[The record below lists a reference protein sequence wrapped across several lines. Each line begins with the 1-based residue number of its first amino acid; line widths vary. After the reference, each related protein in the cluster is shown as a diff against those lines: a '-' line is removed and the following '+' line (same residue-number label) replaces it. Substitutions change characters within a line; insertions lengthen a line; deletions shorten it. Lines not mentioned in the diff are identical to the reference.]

1 MTRWS
6 YAALAAASFVF
17 LGSVARA
24 DEGMWPVHG
33 FPFDKANAAL
43 KTRLDQAWIDQV
55 RLATVRIAT
64 CTGSFVSP
72 EGLILTNHHCVES
85 CLAENSSRE
94 KSYVEIG
101 YLARTHE
108 EEMRCQT
115 QVADV
120 LTAME
125 ETTAK
130 VAAATTGKDE
140 AAANE
145 ARKATLTQLE
155 QECEAQSKLKC
166 QSVSLYEGG
175 QYWLYKYKRYTDL
188 RLVFAPEEGIAS
200 FGGDPDNF
208 QFPRWNLDMS
218 VLRAYENGQPAKPAS
233 YLRLNF
239 AGPAAGEPVFV
250 SGHPGATNRELTLS
264 QLKQLRNQDL
274 PQYLLRYAEIR
285 GRLIQF
291 SQASPE
297 NARIS
302 ADLLNSVENSIKVRR
317 KMLDALHD
325 DNLLARKAV
334 EEQNLRTAIDRNPK
348 LKALVGDPWKD
359 IDVALA
365 NERAI
370 YLPYL
375 YLEQLA
381 GFQGRLASWGRILV
395 RGGTERDKPNTARYR
410 EFTETALPRVEQQLG
425 AKLPVYP
432 ELEML
437 RLGQSL
443 ERMREWLGPDHPVVR
458 RLLSK
463 ESPADLAR
471 RLVTGTQLSDPA
483 VRLALWKGGSAAV
496 AASTDPMIELW
507 RSIDA
512 ESRALRKQYEDN
524 VEGPLRHASERIAQ
538 ARFGILGT
546 SVYPDA
552 TFTLRINWGTVQ
564 GWNENGKPVEPFTYL
579 GRAFERATG
588 AEPFRIP
595 DSWMR
600 VKDRL
605 DMKTPFDLSTNNDI
619 VGGNSGSPLINAK
632 GEIVGLM
639 FDGNIHS
646 ISGAYWFD
654 NSKNRGI
661 AVHPAIM
668 REAMSKVYGAD
679 ALLNELAR

>member
-6 YAALAAASFVF
+6 HAAGAAS
-17 LGSVARA
+17 LILLCSAGHA
-24 DEGMWPVHG
+24 DEGMWTVHG
-33 FPFDKANAAL
+33 FPFDKANTAL
-43 KTRLDQAWIDQV
+43 KTHLDQAWIDHVRSATV
-55 RLATVRIAT
+55 RLAN

-72 EGLILTNHHCVES
+72 EGLILTNHHCVEL

-94 KSYVEIG
+94 KSYLNDG
-101 YLARTHE
+101 YLAKTRE

-120 LTAME
+120 LTETE
-125 ETTAK
+125 EITAK
-130 VAAATTGKDE
+130 VAAATAGKDE

-145 ARKATLTQLE
+145 ARKAALTRLE

-166 QSVSLYEGG
+166 QSVSLYQGG
-175 QYWLYKYKRYTDL
+175 QYWLYKYQRYTDL

-218 VLRAYENGQPAKPAS
+218 VLRAYENGQPAKPAG
-233 YLRLNF
+233 YLRFNF
-239 AGPAAGEPVFV
+239 SGAAAGQPVFV
-250 SGHPGATNRELTLS
+250 SGHPGTTNRQLTLS

-274 PQYLLRYAEIR
+274 PQYLLRYSEIR

-291 SQASPE
+291 SEASPE
-297 NARIS
+297 NVRIS
-302 ADLLNSVENSIKVRR
+302 ADLLNRVENSLKVRR
-317 KMLDALHD
+317 RMLDALHD

-334 EEQNLRTAIDRNPK
+334 EEQNLRTAIAKNAK
-348 LKALVGDPWKD
+348 LKAQVGDPWRD

-365 NERAI
+365 SERAI
-370 YLPYL
+370 YVPYL

-381 GFQGRLASWGRILV
+381 GFQGNLVGWARTLV
-395 RGGTERDKPNTARYR
+395 RGAAERDKPNTARYR
-410 EFTETALPRVEQQLG
+410 EFTDSALPRVEQQLA
-425 AKLPVYP
+425 AKQPGYP
-432 ELEML
+432 ERETL
-437 RLGQSL
+437 RLDQGL

-458 RLLSK
+458 RLLAK
-463 ESPADLAR
+463 ESPAQLAR
-471 RLVTGTQLSDPA
+471 RVVGGTQLADPEA
-483 VRLALWKGGSAAV
+483 RLALWKGGSAAV

-507 RSIDA
+507 RSVDA
-512 ESRALRKQYEDN
+512 DARAVRKQYEDD

-538 ARFGILGT
+538 ARFAILGT

-564 GWNENGKPVEPFTYL
+564 GWNENGKTIEPFTYL

-605 DMKTPFDLSTNNDI
+605 DMKTPFDLTTNNDI
-619 VGGNSGSPLINAK
+619 VGGNSGSPLINAN

-654 NSKNRGI
+654 SAKNRGV

-668 REAMSKVYGAD
+668 REALSKVYGAD
-679 ALLNELAR
+679 ALLQELTR